1 MDIGD
6 IGRRDHDIRIGRR
19 GVSRDRRMGVDVMV
33 GPVSTRVPPEWVRST
48 RQKAKGLP
56 EEALPLPC
64 LEAAAQRSPTST
76 VEAVPMRTAI
86 CGL

>member
-1 MDIGD
+1 MRRVDAAQVHLRDGTVYTRNRHD
-6 IGRRDHDIRIGRR
+6 VDAGVCRDCWGRRQI
-19 GVSRDRRMGVDVMV
+19 
-33 GPVSTRVPPEWVRST
+33 ELA
-48 RQKAKGLP
+48 KNAKGLP

-76 VEAVPMRTAI
+76 VEAVLMRTAI